1 MNQGIIRKIN
11 HMDLP
16 KVIELEKKCF
26 ENLIA
31 YSPDQLK
38 YLITKANSN
47 CLGECISEILRG
59 FIIVLYKKGT
69 RVAGIETINVDP
81 KYHGNGIGKKL
92 LIAAEDDMKKK
103 GINKINLEVST
114 GNMRAI
120 RLYEKYG
127 YNIYDYLKN
136 YYRYDHFGTRDAYK
150 MIKKLAV

>member
-1 MNQGIIRKIN
+1 
-11 HMDLP
+11 MDLP
-16 KVIELEKKCF
+16 KVIELEMKCF

-31 YSPDQLK
+31 YSPYQLK

-59 FIIVLYKKGT
+59 FIIVLYKNGT

-81 KYHGNGIGKKL
+81 EYHGNGIGKKL
-92 LIAAEDDMKKK
+92 LSAAEDDMKKK

-114 GNMRAI
+114 GNIRAI

-127 YNIYDYLKN
+127 YYIDDYLKN

>member
-1 MNQGIIRKIN
+1 
-11 HMDLP
+11 MDLP
-16 KVIELEKKCF
+16 KVIELERKCF

-31 YSPDQLK
+31 YSPYQLK

-59 FIIVLYKKGT
+59 FIIVLYKRGT

-81 KYHGNGIGKKL
+81 EYHGNGIGKKL
-92 LIAAEDDMKKK
+92 LIAAEDDMNKK

-127 YNIYDYLKN
+127 YHVDTYLEN
-136 YYRYDHFGTRDAYK
+136 YYRYNHFDTRDAYK